1 MIYSVTGKTTLKTDS
16 FLIIE
21 THGVGYQ
28 VFVPTTILENL
39 PEASENLTLYTVHHI
54 REDSQQLFG
63 FSTVDER
70 DFFTTLTSVSGCGP
84 KLGIKILSSLTVDQI
99 ASAILKEDLG
109 VLTSVSGIGKKMAE
123 RLVIELKDKLP
134 NTLILHTSASSYS
147 VQGLSTQTDDDVFL
161 GLKSLGYSSE
171 EIKRAYH
178 RSVKELDADMA
189 VEDCI
194 KILLKQL

>member
-21 THGVGYQ
+21 THGIGYQ

-39 PEASENLTLYTVHHI
+39 PEAAEDLTLYTVHHI
-54 REDSQQLFG
+54 REDNQQLFG
-63 FSTVDER
+63 FSTVGER

-84 KLGIKILSSLTVDQI
+84 KLGIKILSSLSVDQI
-99 ASAILKEDLG
+99 TAAILKEDLG
-109 VLTSVSGIGKKMAE
+109 LLTSISGIGKKMAE
-123 RLVIELKDKLP
+123 RLIIELKDKLP
-134 NTLILHTSASSYS
+134 STVIMRTNVSASG
-147 VQGLSTQTDDDVFL
+147 VQVSAKTDDDVFL
-161 GLKSLGYSSE
+161 GLKTLGYSSD

-178 RSVKELDADMA
+178 RSVKELDPDMA

-194 KILLKQL
+194 KVLLKQL